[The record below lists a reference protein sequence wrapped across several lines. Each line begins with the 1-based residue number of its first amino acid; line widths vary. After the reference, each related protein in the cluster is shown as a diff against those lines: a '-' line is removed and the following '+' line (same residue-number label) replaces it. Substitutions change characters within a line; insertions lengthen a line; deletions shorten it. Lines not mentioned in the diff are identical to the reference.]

1 MISLLQKPVCYGQ
14 FFWSQILTS
23 VLYTPVRLEHQSPV
37 RLSVYFKKVR
47 CHESNNN
54 LIGSFRSKKLEPL
67 LLSLPFLNV
76 CFNN

>member
-23 VLYTPVRLEHQSPV
+23 VLCTPVRLEHESPV

-47 CHESNNN
+47 CH
-54 LIGSFRSKKLEPL
+54 
-67 LLSLPFLNV
+67 
-76 CFNN
+76 